1 MYDEVSG
8 FSEWMASLGSGS
20 KAAIRCGLRQ
30 RPLCGTKR
38 AAGITG
44 FLRHQVARHC
54 RIAADRITGFAIYSG
69 ARKHIRIQSGGI
81 RRRNR
86 HVRP

>member
-20 KAAIRCGLRQ
+20 KAAIRFGLRQ

-44 FLRHQVARHC
+44 FHARL
-54 RIAADRITGFAIYSG
+54 ADRKIGITHMAGRGVFRTLSA
-69 ARKHIRIQSGGI
+69 A
-81 RRRNR
+81 
-86 HVRP
+86 VRAYFSIGPV